1 MIAVKG
7 ESCSGKN
14 CSQPTLQSSYM
25 ESKHDKAHDAVN
37 HNYRKVTLRATP
49 KQGSGY
55 IIEQYNKKTGWETI
69 ADCKNYRDM
78 MKKMREIRGIE
89 K

>member
-1 MIAVKG
+1 
-7 ESCSGKN
+7 
-14 CSQPTLQSSYM
+14 M

-37 HNYRKVTLRATP
+37 HNYRKVTLRASLL
-49 KQGSGY
+49 GGGRGY
-55 IIEQYNKKTGWETI
+55 VIEQYNKKTGWVVVAE
-69 ADCKNYRDM
+69 CKNYRDM